1 MFWLKLEAN
10 EAWSLT
16 LWNLLFI
23 RGNIFV
29 NNHSDRGLENVVSVM
44 KRRYRKLCVHI
55 TLRTAFGEGAS

>member
-29 NNHSDRGLENVVSVM
+29 NNHSNRGLENVASVM